1 MKETFVG
8 APRECRE
15 GPQPQPVL
23 MLLRVGTW
31 QVGLLALPE
40 VSLVLSDGCHLLRIL
55 VLLTFIV

>member
-1 MKETFVG
+1 M
-8 APRECRE
+8 CWE
-15 GPQPQPVL
+15 GLQPQPVL

-40 VSLVLSDGCHLLRIL
+40 VSLVLSDGCHLRIL